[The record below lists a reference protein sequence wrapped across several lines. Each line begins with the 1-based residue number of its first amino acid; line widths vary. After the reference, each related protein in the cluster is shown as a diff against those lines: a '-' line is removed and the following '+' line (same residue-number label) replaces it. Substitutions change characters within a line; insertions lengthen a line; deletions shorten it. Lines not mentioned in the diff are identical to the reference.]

1 MSERWPADDA
11 HTDAAAARLSLG
23 AVIVFP
29 TETVYGVGARAS
41 DEKAVR
47 RLYALKGRPAAQPLV
62 LLVSSIAEVEALALC
77 DDRARRLMRRFWPG
91 ALTIVLPRRDTTP
104 IPAAAAGT
112 TLAFRA
118 PGHAVALRLLQ
129 ALAEPV
135 ASSSANRA
143 GAPPPLDAD
152 AAQAALGPDV
162 DLVLDGGPVPIGRPS
177 TIVDLSGAALR
188 VLRPGSISEAEL
200 LRS

>member
-1 MSERWPADDA
+1 MHEQADNVSFVASAEGLDD
-11 HTDAAAARLSLG
+11 TSPLDSG
-23 AVIVFP
+23 A
-29 TETVYGVGARAS
+29 TG
-41 DEKAVR
+41 
-47 RLYALKGRPAAQPLV
+47 
-62 LLVSSIAEVEALALC
+62 
-77 DDRARRLMRRFWPG
+77 
-91 ALTIVLPRRDTTP
+91 
-104 IPAAAAGT
+104 
-112 TLAFRA
+112 
-118 PGHAVALRLLQ
+118 
-129 ALAEPV
+129 
-135 ASSSANRA
+135 SSSANRA

>member
-11 HTDAAAARLSLG
+11 HTDAAAVRLRRG

-47 RLYALKGRPAAQPLV
+47 RLYAVKGRPAAQPLV

-77 DDRARRLMRRFWPG
+77 DDRAHRLMSRFWPG
-91 ALTIVLPRRDTTP
+91 ALTIVLPRRDAALT
-104 IPAAAAGT
+104 PAAAAGT

>member
-11 HTDAAAARLSLG
+11 HTDAAAARLRRG

-47 RLYALKGRPAAQPLV
+47 RLYAVKGRPAAQPLV

-77 DDRARRLMRRFWPG
+77 DDRAHRLMRRFWPG
-91 ALTIVLPRRDTTP
+91 ALTIVLPRRDAALT
-104 IPAAAAGT
+104 PAAAAGT